1 MLLFIVVQSRSW
13 VRIFSTPWTA
23 AQQASLSITIFQS
36 MVKLMCIESMM
47 ASNHLIL
54 CRPLL
59 LPPSILPSTRVFSND
74 GFGRRKPQ
82 EKTVQGINCS
92 VCVCVC
98 VCVCIHKY
106 SYPCIDT
113 CRHPNRKRNSQ
124 TKRNISIRCCVWIFP
139 RCRFK
144 QAK

>member
-13 VRIFSTPWTA
+13 VRIFSTPWTEG
-23 AQQASLSITIFQS
+23 QQASLSITIFQS

-59 LPPSILPSTRVFSND
+59 LPPSIFPGTRVFSND

-98 VCVCIHKY
+98 VYTQILIPMY
-106 SYPCIDT
+106 RYM
-113 CRHPNRKRNSQ
+113 Q
-124 TKRNISIRCCVWIFP
+124 TPKQKKELTDQKKHINQMLCLDFP
-139 RCRFK
+139 K
-144 QAK
+144 MPI